1 MHDKI
6 RDPAGFEAILT
17 DECWAHITAR
27 HPEME
32 PFRESV
38 VETIGHPD
46 GIHLGKR
53 DPSRRIYRKKYASVP
68 GLGDSLDLL
77 VFVGSADGHVATAY
91 FRALSFRALGDLIWP
106 SS

>member
-1 MHDKI
+1 MQEKI

-17 DECWAHITAR
+17 DESWAHITAR

-46 GIHLGKR
+46 GIYLGKR
-53 DPSRRIYRKKYASVP
+53 DPARRIYRKGYRDIPVAGGSF
-68 GLGDSLDLL
+68 DLL
-77 VFVGSADGHVATAY
+77 VFVGSADGYVATAY
-91 FRALSFRALGDLIWP
+91 FAAYSFRMLGVLIWP
-106 SS
+106 TS